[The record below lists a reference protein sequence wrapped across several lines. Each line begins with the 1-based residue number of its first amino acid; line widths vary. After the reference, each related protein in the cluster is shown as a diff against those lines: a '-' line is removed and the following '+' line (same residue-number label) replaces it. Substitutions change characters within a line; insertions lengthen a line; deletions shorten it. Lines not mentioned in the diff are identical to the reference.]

1 MDDCTFFLFIL
12 SRHTGDVIISPGDK
26 QGLFPLAIP
35 LSRNASGVTVSLL
48 RWPTAPSG
56 MDMPVVEVHKHGV
69 SPLAKNIDQYI
80 HRILVEEDASFP
92 TGGNKE
98 LFEASG
104 AAGTKLYSEGN
115 FTESQMP
122 NVDTY
127 LLRKVLKSCFS
138 IICRLTQIAS

>member
-127 LLRKVLKSCFS
+127 LLRKWTRDSLL
-138 IICRLTQIAS
+138 R